1 MFYLLKSIIFSYW
14 DLISKCTF
22 VNRPFSD
29 KTSDKPLYDQWL
41 YETYKHLWFVWIEQL
56 LRSKVGNYYIKKWN
70 LHKKATGLFLLIL
83 KFWLVIVKYVSESDS
98 IQWFFKENSSTSI
111 MENIKSTLRSVFS
124 VNKKLLPLK
133 VTLFMFAGAAYAM
146 LPYLT
151 IHMKDIGISDID
163 VALIYSIL
171 PFCVFTAPPLVGFFA
186 DKIGNYTRVNMVFI
200 VLTGVFHTA
209 LLLVPPTITQV
220 SHPEASINIRWV

>member
-1 MFYLLKSIIFSYW
+1 
-14 DLISKCTF
+14 
-22 VNRPFSD
+22 
-29 KTSDKPLYDQWL
+29 
-41 YETYKHLWFVWIEQL
+41 
-56 LRSKVGNYYIKKWN
+56 
-70 LHKKATGLFLLIL
+70 
-83 KFWLVIVKYVSESDS
+83 
-98 IQWFFKENSSTSI
+98 

-220 SHPEASINIRWV
+220 SHPEASINIRWVKIICFGCNELLLFFFLADQHSLFPGENVTFLSQLCQKHKDVRSRIFQRVGHFSSLMTVLFIVHPNMIR

>member
-1 MFYLLKSIIFSYW
+1 MIVWDIQAPLICMNRTVVRIKSR
-14 DLISKCTF
+14 K
-22 VNRPFSD
+22 
-29 KTSDKPLYDQWL
+29 
-41 YETYKHLWFVWIEQL
+41 LWW
-56 LRSKVGNYYIKKWN
+56 KKWD

-111 MENIKSTLRSVFS
+111 MENIKNTLRSVFS

-220 SHPEASINIRWV
+220 STPEASINIRWIKNVICSLDSFNQWISTGCPKKNLV

>member
-1 MFYLLKSIIFSYW
+1 
-14 DLISKCTF
+14 
-22 VNRPFSD
+22 
-29 KTSDKPLYDQWL
+29 
-41 YETYKHLWFVWIEQL
+41 
-56 LRSKVGNYYIKKWN
+56 
-70 LHKKATGLFLLIL
+70 
-83 KFWLVIVKYVSESDS
+83 
-98 IQWFFKENSSTSI
+98 
-111 MENIKSTLRSVFS
+111 
-124 VNKKLLPLK
+124 
-133 VTLFMFAGAAYAM
+133 MFAGAAYAM

-220 SHPEASINIRWV
+220 STPEASINIRWIKNMYFALWIHSVNEYLFQLNYHYFLVHQHSLFPGVNVTFLNQLCQIHKDVRSRIFQKVGHFSSSMTVLFIVHPNMIR